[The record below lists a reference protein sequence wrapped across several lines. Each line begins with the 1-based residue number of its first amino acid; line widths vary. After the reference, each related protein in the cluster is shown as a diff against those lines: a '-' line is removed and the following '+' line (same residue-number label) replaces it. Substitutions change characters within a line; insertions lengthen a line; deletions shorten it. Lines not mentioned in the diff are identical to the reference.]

1 MWKFVEKIMKKRVYF
16 DVRIGYT
23 NQCKKKITRGRS
35 KKMFVLIG
43 KVNTTSYCFDHSTA
57 CGMFSA

>member
-1 MWKFVEKIMKKRVYF
+1 MWKFVEKIVKKRVYF
-16 DVRIGYT
+16 IAGIGYT

-35 KKMFVLIG
+35 KEMFVLIE
-43 KVNTTSYCFDHSTA
+43 KKDTTSYRFYHSTA